1 MKKPW
6 KILNK
11 PKYTKIQDCLV
22 DLKKKKGN
30 Y

>member
-11 PKYTKIQDCLV
+11 PKYKNILECLN
-22 DLKKKKGN
+22 DLKKKTGGS
-30 Y
+30 